1 MKKLS
6 LPILLAVSIAHV
18 ALAEESA
25 FNLEKAMGPETY
37 ERAGISKLSSDERA
51 ALSEFVRTYVAG
63 KQKDAAAVA
72 AAEAVDRAVK
82 ERKVEAPQVIE
93 SNIVGTFKGYGPRT
107 FFHLA
112 NGEVWKPTND
122 YIETYPSIENPKV
135 VIYRNDMFGYKMV
148 IQGGGTVRVKR
159 VQQ

>member
-1 MKKLS
+1 MKKFS
-6 LPILLAVSIAHV
+6 LAVLF
-18 ALAEESA
+18 ALGLAQFAAAEDPA
-25 FNLEKAMGPETY
+25 FDLEKAMGRETY
-37 ERAGISKLSSDERA
+37 ERAGLSKLTSDERA

-72 AAEAVDRAVK
+72 ATEAVDRAVK
-82 ERKVEAPQVIE
+82 ERKVQPPQVIE

-122 YIETYPSIENPKV
+122 YIESYPSIENPKV
-135 VIYRNDMFGYKMV
+135 VIYRNDLFGYKMF

-159 VQQ
+159 VP

>member
-1 MKKLS
+1 MKKLF
-6 LPILLAVSIAHV
+6 IAALLALGIAR
-18 ALAEESA
+18 LATAEDPA
-25 FNLEKAMGPETY
+25 FDLEKAMGRETY
-37 ERAGISKLSSDERA
+37 ERAGLSKLTSEERA

-82 ERKVEAPQVIE
+82 ERKVQPPQVVE
-93 SNIVGTFKGYGPRT
+93 SNIVGPFNGYGPRT

-122 YIETYPSIENPKV
+122 YVETYPTVDSPKV
-135 VIYRNDMFGYKMV
+135 VIYRNDLFGYKMF
-148 IQGGGTVRVKR
+148 IQGGAMVRVKR
-159 VQQ
+159 VR

>member
-1 MKKLS
+1 MKTLLLS
-6 LPILLAVSIAHV
+6 LLLAVSVAPV
-18 ALAEESA
+18 ALAEESS
-25 FNLEKAMGPETY
+25 FDLEKAMGPETY
-37 ERAGISKLSSDERA
+37 ERAGIRKLSSDERA

-82 ERKVEAPQVIE
+82 ERKVQPPQVIE
-93 SNIVGTFKGYGPRT
+93 TNIVGTFKGYGPRT
-107 FFHLA
+107 FFQLA

-122 YIETYPSIENPKV
+122 YVETYPPVENPKV
-135 VIYRNDMFGYKMV
+135 VIYRNDLFGYKMV

-159 VQQ
+159 VR

>member
-6 LPILLAVSIAHV
+6 LAVLFVVGLAQFAT
-18 ALAEESA
+18 AEESA
-25 FNLEKAMGPETY
+25 FDLEKAMGPETY
-37 ERAGISKLSSDERA
+37 ERAGISKLTSDERA
-51 ALSEFVRTYVAG
+51 ALSEFVRNYVAG

-82 ERKVEAPQVIE
+82 ERKVQAPQVIE
-93 SNIVGTFKGYGPRT
+93 SNIVGTFKGYGPKT

-122 YIETYPSIENPKV
+122 YIETYPPIENPKV

>member
-1 MKKLS
+1 MKKFS
-6 LPILLAVSIAHV
+6 LAVLFAFTVTQIV
-18 ALAEESA
+18 VAEESA

-82 ERKVEAPQVIE
+82 ERKVQAPQVIE
-93 SNIVGTFKGYGPRT
+93 SSIVGTFKGYGPKT

-122 YIETYPSIENPKV
+122 YIETYPQIETPP
-135 VIYRNDMFGYKMV
+135 
-148 IQGGGTVRVKR
+148 
-159 VQQ
+159 